1 MKKSSLLILSVCVLG
16 FIPLNAQTKKTAKK
30 PLVVAKTEVVA
41 APVVAE
47 VKQEPTK
54 AEEPKVVAEEPK
66 AEEKKSGLGGF
77 FKKMK
82 DKVSSAVKSDEK
94 TESKTDDSKKSEV
107 ATSSKKEEP
116 IKKKGSSKKS
126 GNFTTV
132 WETQFENK
140 AERIAMVSWDGT
152 IVIGTDDNSASAID
166 GDGKPLWDGDYKKMT
181 TNKTNKCEKQFA
193 VFKDGGG
200 YLFLFD
206 SRTLGKDRV
215 ACLNMKTGKE
225 LWNSEEYQDLIPK
238 GKNEDN
244 SFADDGE
251 LETVK
256 FIFELNAFLISQR
269 NSVILVNADNGNKI
283 WETTRFK
290 GGIGKYI
297 YSAEKN
303 EIIMINFKPTALGAL
318 FSGFK
323 NQLVRI
329 NAANG
334 DIVWD
339 VTFRGTIEKELV
351 TRRAIVEMWLKKDKL
366 FLNINGLMVFDYES
380 GKELWQ
386 ATFETDVE
394 QSSGSSLFGGKKRT
408 KIYRTI
414 ADPIYTDDAVYLVM
428 LGNRDKTKYVQKHEI
443 NTGKLLWTSEKI
455 TGALAI
461 PNVYKAGNKIMVQI
475 GGKVQVQELR
485 YEEATN
491 ATASAISGL
500 GGFGG
505 GGSAKQ
511 WVPYMFSD
519 YRAQKNGVLALDD
532 ATGATSWR
540 SERFDK
546 RITDL
551 IINEDKTVFVGDGDE
566 FYGYD
571 VATGNQLFDVKHNDA
586 KVGKATDVID
596 FDDKVVVISEK
607 GLAAYFKKDG
617 KRVYATEKLR
627 GIDGWYKIK
636 DNFFLRD
643 QRNSK
648 NIIHGINMETGETKG
663 SVQSKGKG
671 GNPQFGDG
679 IDITKDGEYIFAF
692 KGKKVEKIKVNN

>member
-1 MKKSSLLILSVCVLG
+1 MKKSLILVATIMLFSNNS
-16 FIPLNAQTKKTAKK
+16 NAQFGKLLNKIKGKKT
-30 PLVVAKTEVVA
+30 
-41 APVVAE
+41 
-47 VKQEPTK
+47 
-54 AEEPKVVAEEPK
+54 EE
-66 AEEKKSGLGGF
+66 
-77 FKKMK
+77 
-82 DKVSSAVKSDEK
+82 
-94 TESKTDDSKKSEV
+94 TTTTT
-107 ATSSKKEEP
+107 TSNSEP

-126 GNFTTV
+126 GNFLTV

-140 AERIAMVSWDGT
+140 AENIAMVSWDGT
-152 IVIGTDDNSASAID
+152 IVIGTDENSASAID

-215 ACLNMKTGKE
+215 ACLDMKSGKE
-225 LWNSEEYQDLIPK
+225 LWNSEEYQNLIPK

-256 FIFELNAFLISQR
+256 FIYELNAFLISQR

-297 YSAEKN
+297 YSSEKN
-303 EIIMINFKPTALGAL
+303 EIVLINFKPTALGAL
-318 FSGFK
+318 ISGFK
-323 NQLVRI
+323 NQIVRI
-329 NAANG
+329 NALNG
-334 DIVWD
+334 EIIWEA
-339 VTFRGTIEKELV
+339 TFRGTIEKELV

-366 FLNINGLMVFDYES
+366 FLNVNGLMVYDYAT
-380 GKELWQ
+380 GKELW
-386 ATFETDVE
+386 ASTFETDVE
-394 QSSGSSLFGGKKRT
+394 SSSGSSLFGGKKRS
-408 KIYRTI
+408 KLYRTI
-414 ADPIYTDDAVYLVM
+414 ADPIYTDDAVYLVI
-428 LGNRDKTKYVQKHEI
+428 LGNRDKTKYIEKHDI
-443 NTGKLLWTSEKI
+443 NSGKLLWTSEKI

-475 GGKVQVQELR
+475 GGKIQVQELR
-485 YEEATN
+485 YEEATS
-491 ATASAISGL
+491 TSGAAVGAL
-500 GGFGG
+500 TGFGG
-505 GGSAKQ
+505 GGAKQ
-511 WVPYMFSD
+511 WVPYIYSD
-519 YRAQKNGVLALDD
+519 YRAQKNGILALDV
-532 ATGATSWR
+532 ATGTTSWR
-540 SERFDK
+540 SEKFDK

-551 IINEDKTVFVGDGDE
+551 IIDDEKTVFVGDGDE

-571 VATGNQLFDVKHNDA
+571 VASGKQLFDVKHNDA

-596 FDDKVVVISEK
+596 FNDKVVVVSEK

-627 GIDGWYKIK
+627 GIDQWYNING
-636 DNFFLRD
+636 NFFLRD

-679 IDITKDGEYIFAF
+679 IDITQDGEYIFAF